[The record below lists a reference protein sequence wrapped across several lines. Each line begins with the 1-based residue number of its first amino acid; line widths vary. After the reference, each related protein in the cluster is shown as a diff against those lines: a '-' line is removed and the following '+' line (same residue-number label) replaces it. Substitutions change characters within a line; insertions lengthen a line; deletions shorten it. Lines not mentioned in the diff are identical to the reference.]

1 MKSTIIGKA
10 VLAGAIAF
18 GAIGTMGVTELSQ
31 PATAEAAMLNYQTN
45 IYNSSSNSLT
55 HNFQFTVDSSVN
67 HKGRTA
73 SWYIK
78 DSNSNVKLSGQS
90 TVSEGGTGNS
100 GEYIWSTNLLN
111 TNISNLPAGNYSILY
126 VYTADGVEHR
136 DSAYF
141 SK

>member
-1 MKSTIIGKA
+1 MKKLIFRKT

-18 GAIGTMGVTELSQ
+18 GTIGTINIVDLSQ

-45 IYNSSSNSLT
+45 IYSSSSNSIL

-67 HKGRTA
+67 HNGRLA

-78 DSNSNVKLSGQS
+78 DSNSNVRLSGQS
-90 TVSEGGTGNS
+90 SVTEGGSGNS
-100 GEYIWSTNLLN
+100 GEYIWSTNLIN
-111 TNISNLPAGNYSILY
+111 TSISNLPAGNYSILY
-126 VYTADGVEHR
+126 IYTADGVEYR